1 MVYDFID
8 EGVSD
13 VSDCDSFGQ
22 LAISDVSTN
31 ETQIYGYERAKFD
44 GFGSYKLDIKQRV
57 DELFEICKKEYR
69 DRKSV
74 V

>member
-44 GFGSYKLDIKQRV
+44 GFGSYAM
-57 DELFEICKKEYR
+57 EFHH
-69 DRKSV
+69 
-74 V
+74 